1 MFKEVNDIVIVGG
14 GTSAWFSAAFLARN
28 LNVNVTLVDKE
39 VGAPVGV
46 GEGTLLHFDKFLKR
60 CGFPTDAWFD
70 EIDSTF
76 KSGILFPNWGK
87 KDNLVWHPFY
97 LNKEY
102 PEHDSSVYEAWTHH
116 QDHGFQELGAF
127 FNLSVANDV
136 DTENLNYYA
145 SHVDASK
152 LVQWIQKQLED
163 KITIIKS
170 EMVNINRADNGYVT
184 SIDLKNGQ
192 NVSGDLF
199 IDCTGFRQLLQD
211 RPDRVD
217 LTGRLFCDTA
227 VAGHVP
233 YADVERERHPYVVS
247 EAVDHG
253 WIWNIPVQTRIGS
266 GLVFNR
272 SITDPEEAKRYFCEY
287 WDNRVTPDQ
296 LKVIDWTP
304 YYNRNPWDKNVVAIG
319 LSGGFIEPLESTGLA
334 TITSGIYEL
343 AARIRQNF
351 FIQAD
356 VNLFNAVMSAVYEDT
371 IDFINM
377 HYAYTEFDTPFWNWV
392 KETHQMSDVHKWYKR
407 LIKDGERLP
416 NDGKGFFFGGAN
428 WLCWC
433 LQIENE
439 IAATKN
445 IDSETARKILDDWQ
459 SQMNYGTEKAG
470 TMTHTEAISNYALYL
485 NMSMNEQELEWRLK

>member
-1 MFKEVNDIVIVGG
+1 MFKEVDNIVIVGG

-28 LNVNVTLVDKE
+28 LDVNVTLVDKE

-46 GEGTLLHFDKFLKR
+46 GEGTLLHFDKFLRR

-76 KSGILFPNWGK
+76 KSGILFPNWGS

-97 LNKEY
+97 LNREY
-102 PEHDSSVYEAWTHH
+102 PEFDSSIYEAWTHH
-116 QDHGFQELGAF
+116 QDHDFHGLQAF
-127 FNLSVANDV
+127 FNLSVNNDV

-170 EMVNINRADNGYVT
+170 EMVNINRADNGYIT
-184 SIDLKNGQ
+184 SIDLKNGR
-192 NVSGDLF
+192 NVTGDLF

-211 RPDRVD
+211 NPDRVD

-233 YADVERERHPYVVS
+233 YDNAEFERHPYVIS

-287 WDNRVTPDQ
+287 WDNRITPDQ

-343 AARIRQNF
+343 AARIRQKYF
-351 FIQAD
+351 VEAD
-356 VNLFNAVMSAVYEDT
+356 VNLFNAVMGAIYEDT

-392 KETHQMSDVHKWYKR
+392 KETHQMSDAHKWYKR

-433 LQIENE
+433 LQIEKE

-445 IDSETARKILDDWQ
+445 IDSDTARKILDDWQ
-459 SQMNYGTEKAG
+459 SQMDYSKSKAG
-470 TMTHTEAISNYALYL
+470 TIPHTQAIAEYARYL
-485 NMSMNEQELEWRLK
+485 NMSIDPKDLEEDIK